1 MDAAVDDV
9 RDLAEVVEDDG
20 AVCEVCGE
28 LLLRGQEVRWVG
40 GCRGHVEDWVE
51 QDDGQ
56 RRELGDHPAGWVG
69 SGCAVPLPR
78 SCGILRG

>member
-28 LLLRGQEVRWVG
+28 LLLRGQEVRWVD

-51 QDDGQ
+51 QVD
-56 RRELGDHPAGWVG
+56 
-69 SGCAVPLPR
+69 SNPR
-78 SCGILRG
+78 VS